1 MAQNRQERK
10 TIEARIAEI
19 ERRTG
24 ARIATAIIARC
35 DAYIELPW
43 KAFAL
48 GASFAALITV
58 MADLFAAGWGVPRL
72 ALWHA
77 MAILGAGAA
86 CALAAVWVPSWG
98 RLFLRPGRRDVEVRQ
113 YAQALFLTRELF
125 ATPRRTGLLI
135 LVCRFERKVQIL
147 PDTGFGDR
155 VSAPEWRAVVTRM
168 APALRAGHPSQA
180 LQDGLDAV
188 EELLARKGFAAT
200 VNGEVPR

>member
-1 MAQNRQERK
+1 MAQNPREAT

-24 ARIATAIIARC
+24 ACIATAIVARC

-48 GASFAALITV
+48 GASFAALVTV
-58 MADLFAAGWGVPRL
+58 MADLLASGWSAPRI

-77 MAILGAGAA
+77 MAILGVGAA
-86 CALAAVWVPSWG
+86 CALAAVWVPAWA

-135 LVCRFERKVQIL
+135 LVSRFERKVQIL
-147 PDTGFGDR
+147 PDTGFGER
-155 VSAPEWRAVVTRM
+155 VSAAEWRAVVTRM
-168 APALRAGHPSQA
+168 TPALRAGHPSQA

-188 EELLARKGFAAT
+188 EELLARKGFAAAAD
-200 VNGEVPR
+200 GEVPR